1 MSEQATEPGLVED
14 GHPEQGPKTR
24 CMTMVSLDDVIEAGL
39 SSCRWQFRSHR
50 RHTIG
55 NAVTK
60 HSATLSPVLSN
71 LTGEW
76 QS

>member
-14 GHPEQGPKTR
+14 GHREQGPKTR
-24 CMTMVSLDDVIEAGL
+24 CMTMVSLDDVIEAGPF
-39 SSCRWQFRSHR
+39 SSRWQFRSHR
-50 RHTIG
+50 RHMIG

-60 HSATLSPVLSN
+60 HSAILSPILSN
-71 LTGEW
+71 LKGEW